1 MGYLLR
7 RDLRE
12 ALGPDIKGLQ
22 RAVALEIADDA
33 NDITRESIV
42 KLETLVHWTAA
53 GSTDVVRNALKRLSE
68 AGWEF
73 RVPIGKG
80 RDGRT
85 LFAVPGIR
93 MTFRVPSFT
102 VEGVAGAPPKEEP
115 GLPHG
120 GAGATPQTPEGG
132 AGAPSE
138 GAGARSE
145 GAGAPPFPSTPHS
158 PQEEE
163 ASTAGGVTATPSA
176 SRRELTAEE
185 KQAFGKFWLMHPKSK
200 NQDKTRELFT
210 AAVLDGTAAADI
222 AEAAVAYSR
231 EVAGQEFRFIKQS
244 DNWLR
249 DKRYLDKHA
258 PEPSGKPNLRALPGG
273 GGSYRPHPATG
284 AAAPAPTA
292 EDYEK
297 ATPF

>member
-1 MGYLLR
+1 MGYQLR

-33 NDITRESIV
+33 NDITRESLV
-42 KLETLVHWTAA
+42 KLETLALWTGA
-53 GSTDVVRNALKRLSE
+53 GSTHVVRNALKRLSE

-73 RVPIGKG
+73 RVPIGTG

-93 MTFRVPSFT
+93 TTFKVPPFT
-102 VEGVAGAPPKEEP
+102 TEGVAAATPKGEQ

-120 GAGATPQTPEGG
+120 GAGAPSEE

-138 GAGARSE
+138 GAGAT
-145 GAGAPPFPSTPHS
+145 PFSSPPHS

-163 ASTAGGVTATPSA
+163 ASTAGGAPATPSA

-185 KQAFGKFWLMHPKSK
+185 MQEFGKFWLLHPKSK
-200 NQDKTRELFT
+200 NQDKTRELFA
-210 AAVLDGTAAADI
+210 AAVLDGTAAAVI
-222 AEAAVAYSR
+222 AESAAAYSR

-258 PEPSGKPNLRALPGG
+258 PEPSGRPNLRAIPGG
-273 GGSYRPHPATG
+273 GGTYRPHPATG